1 MLKLTNFLFQIKK
14 KQAQITLLMYF
25 LISLIL
31 AGFLITGR
39 AWSSVDFS
47 LVPEDKGLPLVM
59 SFSSTL
65 YKFDLLFFVWCI
77 YYFAKDLRKQTWH
90 LVPLSSTKIFTAQ
103 WLSTLL
109 ACAYLFIGQ
118 LLLTFIFY
126 VVSYLWASNQ
136 VLNGLRL
143 LFDAKYE
150 FLNDLVFLTFFCF
163 AWLLFTALVEI
174 CKYGI
179 ISLLPFSGN
188 KIFENIIEI
197 ILVIIGL
204 IIAINGFEFMFLH
217 VGTTEA
223 TGNAFMVILSLLLWI
238 VVQPLFNLIGESK
251 TE

>member
-1 MLKLTNFLFQIKK
+1 MLALTDSLFQTKK
-14 KQAQITLLMYF
+14 NQAKITLLGYF
-25 LISLIL
+25 LTSLIL
-31 AGFLITGR
+31 AAFLITGR
-39 AWSSVDFS
+39 AWSFVDFS

-77 YYFAKDLRKQTWH
+77 YYFAKDLRKQTWQ

-118 LLLTFIFY
+118 LLLTFISY

-143 LFDAKYE
+143 LFDAKFE
-150 FLNDLVFLTFFCF
+150 FLNDLVFLTFFCL

-179 ISLLPFSGN
+179 ISILPFSGN

-204 IIAINGFEFMFLH
+204 IIAINGFNFMFFN
-217 VGTTEA
+217 VGTTEE
-223 TGNAFMVILSLLLWI
+223 TGTTFMIITSVILWLI
-238 VVQPLFNLIGESK
+238 VQPLFNRIGESK
-251 TE
+251 AE